1 MGRRTQRDPPAR
13 GAGLTARRASLSP
26 MSTPTTAGRDRGTW
40 SLPLFPL
47 RTVLFPGGLLP
58 LKVFEQRYIEMTKSC
73 LRDTRPFGV
82 CLLTKGEEVA
92 RDDGIAP
99 EIASVGTLARI
110 TDVDMPQMGI
120 LHVSTH
126 GGARFEVR
134 DQATDA
140 LGVIVAEVTTIADEP
155 RHPLAETY
163 SPLAKLLALIAARLG
178 PQNFPA
184 ETHYGDAS
192 WVGYRL
198 AELLPLPLSIK
209 QSMLEVNDANVRLA
223 ALKQYLDRQGLLQ
236 A

>member
-110 TDVDMPQMGI
+110 TDVDMPQ
-120 LHVSTH
+120 
-126 GGARFEVR
+126 
-134 DQATDA
+134 
-140 LGVIVAEVTTIADEP
+140 
-155 RHPLAETY
+155 HPLAETY
-163 SPLAKLLALIAARLG
+163 APLAKLLALIAARLG